1 MSIKSIIK
9 VINKPVNSFIFG
21 CFVMSAIFYVM
32 PYLIQY
38 I

>member
-1 MSIKSIIK
+1 MKNIIK

-21 CFVMSAIFYVM
+21 CFVMSAIFYAM
-32 PYLIQY
+32 SYLIQD

>member
-1 MSIKSIIK
+1 MKNIIK

-21 CFVMSAIFYVM
+21 CFVMSAIFYAM
-32 PYLIQY
+32 SYLIQN